1 MLRLTVKGQRDLQ
14 DLANDLRRAKGTL
27 RRDLKKA
34 FKDAGQPTLRAV
46 KSNIE
51 TMRIRGYRTRSK
63 VRFTAT
69 QPGTNLR
76 RRISR
81 VTELDIS
88 TSSADPR
95 VSFVV
100 HTDRLGSAR
109 NVPWHLDTGRQFRHP
124 IMGNREAWAANSGTP
139 WFYDEIRN
147 GLDRFVAECD
157 RAIEHTIQTIE
168 RG

>member
-1 MLRLTVKGQRDLQ
+1 MLRLTVRGQRELQ

-27 RRDLKKA
+27 RRDLVKA

-46 KSNIE
+46 KTNVE

-63 VRFTAT
+63 ARFT
-69 QPGTNLR
+69 QSRSGTNLR
-76 RRISR
+76 KRISR
-81 VTELDIS
+81 VTELEIS
-88 TSSADPR
+88 SSSADPR

-109 NVPWHLDTGRQFRHP
+109 NVPWHLDSGKQFRHP
-124 IMGNREAWAANSGTP
+124 IMGNRNAWAASSGTP

-147 GLDRFVAECD
+147 GLDLFVAECD